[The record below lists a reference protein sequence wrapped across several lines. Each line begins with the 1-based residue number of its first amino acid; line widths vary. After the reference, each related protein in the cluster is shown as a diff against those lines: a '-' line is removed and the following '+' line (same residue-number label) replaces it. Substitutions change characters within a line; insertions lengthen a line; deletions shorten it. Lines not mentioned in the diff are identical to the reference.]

1 MAGEVFF
8 FALSLR
14 VASMCLLLYLMH
26 MYWKS
31 YRHIKSEFTA
41 GLLFFAFILFLQ
53 NISEVFF
60 RLVIGVD
67 YSVLDQVSLY
77 DSIPSLFQAAGLIA
91 LVYITRK

>member
-1 MAGEVFF
+1 MAGEVFY

-14 VASMCLLLYLMH
+14 IAGMCLLLYLMH

-53 NISEVFF
+53 NLSEVFF

-77 DSIPSLFQAAGLIA
+77 DSIPTLFQVAGLLA